1 MTKTALITGA
11 SSGIGKAIAEN
22 LAKNK
27 NNVIILGRRIEK
39 LQELKAEL
47 VNKYSVDVLILNCD
61 VRNKKEVIDSINSIP
76 ETWKKSLS
84 VLVNNAGLA
93 SGLDK
98 IQNGDYDDWEKMIDT
113 NVKGLLYV
121 TKEVSKILIENK
133 KGHIINIGSIA
144 GKEVYLNG
152 NVYCASKHAVDALTK
167 AMRVDMVENNIKVTQ
182 IAPGMVNTEFSTVRF
197 HGDKKRAD
205 DVYKGFEPL
214 FANDIANI
222 VEFILNQPEHVC
234 INDIV
239 IMPTAQASSTIVC
252 KKL

>member
-1 MTKTALITGA
+1 MTKKALITGA
-11 SSGIGKAIAEN
+11 SSVIGKEITEN
-22 LAKNK
+22 LAKKK

-98 IQNGDYDDWEKMIDT
+98 IQNGDYDDWEKMIDKK
-113 NVKGLLYV
+113 VKGLLYV

-144 GKEVYLNG
+144 GKEV
-152 NVYCASKHAVDALTK
+152 
-167 AMRVDMVENNIKVTQ
+167 
-182 IAPGMVNTEFSTVRF
+182 
-197 HGDKKRAD
+197 
-205 DVYKGFEPL
+205 
-214 FANDIANI
+214 
-222 VEFILNQPEHVC
+222 
-234 INDIV
+234 
-239 IMPTAQASSTIVC
+239 
-252 KKL
+252 